1 MLKRTFLAEG
11 VFLVL
16 PKFVFVTGGVLS
28 SLGKGILVSSI
39 AKLLKSAGVRA
50 SAMKIDP
57 YLNCDAG
64 TLNPFEHG
72 EVFVTRDGFECDLD
86 VGNYE
91 RFLNEFACREQNLMM
106 GTVYRTV
113 LEKERR
119 GEFLGKTIQLIPHV
133 TNEIKNRI
141 RLAAQKTASEVLVV
155 EIGGTV
161 GDIESEVVLEAVR
174 QMRFEEAP
182 GSVVNAHLALV
193 PTILTGEQKTKPIQH
208 SVRALLARGIT
219 PDFIIARCEKPLS
232 EQTRAKIAL
241 FCNVERE
248 CVFDSPTVENVYEL
262 PLLLSAQGFSHA
274 LCAKLGL
281 SEGERDLGEWRSL
294 LSRWNNAERV
304 VKIGVVGKYATTRD
318 TYMSVFEALKHA
330 GVHNDARVNAVLV
343 DSEEIEQSGIGLGE
357 GQVDLESFDALV
369 VPGGF
374 GGRGVEGIISAIR
387 FARENKVPFL
397 GLCYGMQ
404 LAVVEFA
411 RSVLGWSDAHTTE
424 IDGSTSHPV
433 VDLLPEQREVREK
446 GGTMRLGARDVL
458 LKRGTLVHSLYGRDV
473 VSKRFRHR
481 FEVNPVYVPEL
492 EEAGVV
498 FSGRD
503 PEREIMK
510 FLELD
515 AHPFFVGTQ
524 AHPEFDSRL
533 EEPEPLFKGL
543 VQAAVEKNQEKQAGG
558 YAAPGSKKHYG
569 IEVI

>member
-1 MLKRTFLAEG
+1 M
-11 VFLVL
+11 

-91 RFLNEFACREQNLMM
+91 RFLNEFACREQNIMM
-106 GTVYRTV
+106 GMVYRAV

-133 TNEIKNRI
+133 TNEVKTRI

-161 GDIESEVVLEAVR
+161 GDIESEIVLEAIR
-174 QMRFEEAP
+174 QMRFEETS
-182 GSVVNAHLALV
+182 GDVVNVHLALV
-193 PTILTGEQKTKPIQH
+193 PTIITGEQKTKPIQH
-208 SVRALLARGIT
+208 SVRALLSRGIA
-219 PDFIIARCEKPLS
+219 PDFVVARCEKSLND
-232 EQTRAKIAL
+232 QTRAKIAL
-241 FCNVERE
+241 FCNVEKE
-248 CVFDSPTVENVYEL
+248 HVFDSPTVENVYEL
-262 PLLLSAQGFSHA
+262 PLLLSAQGFSNA
-274 LCAKLGL
+274 MCAKLGL
-281 SEGERDLGEWRSL
+281 AESERDLSDWRSL
-294 LSRWNNAERV
+294 LSRWNNAERT

-330 GVHNDARVNAVLV
+330 GVHNDARVHAVLI
-343 DSEEIEQSGIGLGE
+343 DSEEVEQSGIGSGE
-357 GQVDLESFDALV
+357 GQVDLNTFDALV

-374 GGRGVEGIISAIR
+374 GGRGIEGIISTIQ
-387 FARENKVPFL
+387 FARENEVPYL

-404 LAVVEFA
+404 LAVIEFA
-411 RSVLGWSDAHTTE
+411 RNVLNWSDAHSTE
-424 IDGSTSHPV
+424 IDESTSHPV
-433 VDLLPEQREVREK
+433 IDLLPEQREVTEK
-446 GGTMRLGARDVL
+446 GGTMRLGAKDVL
-458 LKRGTLVHSLYGRDV
+458 VKRDTLVHSLYGKDV

-481 FEVNPVYVPEL
+481 FEVNPDYVKEL
-492 EEAGVV
+492 EGAGVI

-503 PEREIMK
+503 PQKEIMK
-510 FLELD
+510 FMELE
-515 AHPFFVGTQ
+515 AHPFFIGTQ

-543 VQAAVEKNQEKQAGG
+543 VRAAVDRNEKNQG
-558 YAAPGSKKHYG
+558 YAEKKKNYG